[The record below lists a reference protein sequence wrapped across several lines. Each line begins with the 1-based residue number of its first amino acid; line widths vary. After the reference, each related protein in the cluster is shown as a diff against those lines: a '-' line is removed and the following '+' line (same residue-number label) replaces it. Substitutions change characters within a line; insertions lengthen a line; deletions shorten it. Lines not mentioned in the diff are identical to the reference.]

1 MWGNYYV
8 GEGYMYFAF
17 IIIAIITLFAQFNVK
32 GTFEK
37 YSEML
42 NSRGY
47 TGADVARMLL
57 EQSGVTDVSVEPING
72 SLTDHYDPSK
82 KVIRLSESVYS
93 SSSVA
98 ALGVA
103 AHETGHAIQHNEGY
117 IPLKIRSSIFPAVNI
132 GSKLAIPMVF
142 LGMLIGYIADAY
154 FLAYAGVI
162 LFTFVVAFQLIT
174 LPVEFDASYRAMNM
188 LIQYNFVEDN
198 EAKAARKVLTAAALT
213 YVAAAAA
220 SIINLI
226 RLLAM
231 LNGGRRRR

>member
-1 MWGNYYV
+1 
-8 GEGYMYFAF
+8 MYFAF